1 MPVNEEDMKMSDYSG
16 EVGRKEKGQKDQ
28 EDMKMSDYSG
38 EVGRKEKGQK
48 DPAAISRS

>member
-1 MPVNEEDMKMSDYSG
+1 MPVNE
-16 EVGRKEKGQKDQ
+16 